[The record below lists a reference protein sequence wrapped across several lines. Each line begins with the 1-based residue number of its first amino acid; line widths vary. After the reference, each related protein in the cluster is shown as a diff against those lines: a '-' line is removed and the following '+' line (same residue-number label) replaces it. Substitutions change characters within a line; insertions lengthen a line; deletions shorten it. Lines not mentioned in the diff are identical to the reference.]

1 MALGFLFLLFVG
13 MSILAIVGIVLL
25 FVVKKNNTSDVLLV
39 LMTAYSMSI
48 AYLNATAQPT
58 NFVGT
63 QILAW
68 VVGLIAVIGTGIR
81 FFTKKQLLI
90 SKILVC
96 GSVILGIYFLY
107 FG

>member
-1 MALGFLFLLFVG
+1 MALGFLFLLFIG

-25 FVVKKNNTSDVLLV
+25 FVVKKNNTNNVLLV

-48 AYLNATAQPT
+48 AFLNATAQPT

-68 VVGLIAVIGTGIR
+68 VVGLVAIIGTAITLLTR
-81 FFTKKQLLI
+81 KHLLI
-90 SKILVC
+90 SKILVS

>member
-13 MSILAIVGIVLL
+13 TSILAIVGIVLL
-25 FVVKKNNTSDVLLV
+25 FVVKKNNTNNVLLV

-48 AYLNATAQPT
+48 AFLNATAQPT

-68 VVGLIAVIGTGIR
+68 VVGLVAIIGTAITLLTR
-81 FFTKKQLLI
+81 KHLLI
-90 SKILVC
+90 SKILVS

>member
-48 AYLNATAQPT
+48 AYLNATSQPI
-58 NFVGT
+58 NFIGPQVF
-63 QILAW
+63 AW
-68 VVGLIAVIGTGIR
+68 VVGSIAVIGTGIR
-81 FFTKKQLLI
+81 FFIKKQLLI
-90 SKILVC
+90 SKILVS
-96 GSVILGIYFLY
+96 GSVVLGIYFLY

>member
-25 FVVKKNNTSDVLLV
+25 FVVKKNNTNYVLLV

-48 AYLNATAQPT
+48 AFLNATAQPT

-68 VVGLIAVIGTGIR
+68 VVGLVAIIGTAITLLTR
-81 FFTKKQLLI
+81 KHLLI
-90 SKILVC
+90 SKILVS

>member
-1 MALGFLFLLFVG
+1 MALGFLFLLFIG

-25 FVVKKNNTSDVLLV
+25 FIVKKNNTNDVLLV

-48 AYLNATAQPT
+48 AFLNATAQPT

-68 VVGLIAVIGTGIR
+68 VVGLVAIIGTAITLLTR
-81 FFTKKQLLI
+81 KHLLI
-90 SKILVC
+90 SKILVSV
-96 GSVILGIYFLY
+96 SVIIGIYFLY

>member
-25 FVVKKNNTSDVLLV
+25 FVVKKNNTNYVLLV

-48 AYLNATAQPT
+48 AFLNATAQPT

-68 VVGLIAVIGTGIR
+68 VVGLVAVIVTGITLLTR
-81 FFTKKQLLI
+81 KHLLI
-90 SKILVC
+90 SKILVS

>member
-1 MALGFLFLLFVG
+1 

-25 FVVKKNNTSDVLLV
+25 FVVKKNNTNDVLLV

-48 AYLNATAQPT
+48 AFLNATAQPT

-68 VVGLIAVIGTGIR
+68 VVGLVAIIGTAITLLTR
-81 FFTKKQLLI
+81 KHLLI
-90 SKILVC
+90 SKILVSV
-96 GSVILGIYFLY
+96 SVIIGIYFLY

>member
-25 FVVKKNNTSDVLLV
+25 FVVKKNNTNDVLLV

-48 AYLNATAQPT
+48 AFLNATAQPT

-68 VVGLIAVIGTGIR
+68 VVGLVAIIGTAIALLTR
-81 FFTKKQLLI
+81 KHLLI
-90 SKILVC
+90 SKILVS

>member
-1 MALGFLFLLFVG
+1 MALGFLFLLFLG

-25 FVVKKNNTSDVLLV
+25 FVVKKNNTNDVLLV

-48 AYLNATAQPT
+48 AFLNATAQPT

-68 VVGLIAVIGTGIR
+68 VVGLVAIIGTAITLLTR
-81 FFTKKQLLI
+81 KHLLI
-90 SKILVC
+90 SKILVS

>member
-25 FVVKKNNTSDVLLV
+25 FVVKKNNTNYVLLV

-48 AYLNATAQPT
+48 AFLNATAQPT

-68 VVGLIAVIGTGIR
+68 VVGLVAVIGTAITLLTR
-81 FFTKKQLLI
+81 KHLLI
-90 SKILVC
+90 SKILVS

>member
-1 MALGFLFLLFVG
+1 M
-13 MSILAIVGIVLL
+13 
-25 FVVKKNNTSDVLLV
+25 FVVKKNNTNYVLLV
-39 LMTAYSMSI
+39 LITAYSMSI
-48 AYLNATAQPT
+48 AFLNATAQPT

-68 VVGLIAVIGTGIR
+68 VVGLVAIIGTAITLLTR
-81 FFTKKQLLI
+81 KHLLI
-90 SKILVC
+90 SKILVS

>member
-1 MALGFLFLLFVG
+1 MALGFLFLLFIG

-25 FVVKKNNTSDVLLV
+25 FVVKKNNTNDVLLV

-48 AYLNATAQPT
+48 AFLNATAQPT

-68 VVGLIAVIGTGIR
+68 VVGLVAIIGTAITLLTR
-81 FFTKKQLLI
+81 KHLLI
-90 SKILVC
+90 SKILVS

>member
-1 MALGFLFLLFVG
+1 MALGFLFLLFIG

-25 FVVKKNNTSDVLLV
+25 FVVKKNNTNDVLLV

-48 AYLNATAQPT
+48 AFLNATAQPT

-68 VVGLIAVIGTGIR
+68 VVGLVAIIGTAITLLTR
-81 FFTKKQLLI
+81 KHLLI
-90 SKILVC
+90 SKILVSV
-96 GSVILGIYFLY
+96 SVILGIYFLY

>member
-1 MALGFLFLLFVG
+1 G

-25 FVVKKNNTSDVLLV
+25 FVVKKNNTNYVLLV
-39 LMTAYSMSI
+39 LITAYSMSI
-48 AYLNATAQPT
+48 AFLNATAQPT

-68 VVGLIAVIGTGIR
+68 VVGLVAIIGTAITLLTR
-81 FFTKKQLLI
+81 KHLLI
-90 SKILVC
+90 SKILVS

>member
-1 MALGFLFLLFVG
+1 
-13 MSILAIVGIVLL
+13 MSILAIIGIVLL
-25 FVVKKNNTSDVLLV
+25 FVVKKNNTNNVLLV

-48 AYLNATAQPT
+48 AFLNATAQPT

-68 VVGLIAVIGTGIR
+68 VVGLVAIIGTAITLLTR
-81 FFTKKQLLI
+81 KHLLI
-90 SKILVC
+90 SKILVS

>member
-25 FVVKKNNTSDVLLV
+25 FVVKKNNTNNVLLV

-48 AYLNATAQPT
+48 AFLNATAQPT

-68 VVGLIAVIGTGIR
+68 VVGLVAIIGTAITLLTR
-81 FFTKKQLLI
+81 KHLLI
-90 SKILVC
+90 SKILVS

>member
-13 MSILAIVGIVLL
+13 MSIIAIVGIVLL
-25 FVVKKNNTSDVLLV
+25 FVVKKNNTNYVLLV

-48 AYLNATAQPT
+48 AFLNATAQPT

-68 VVGLIAVIGTGIR
+68 VVGLVAIIGTAITLLTR
-81 FFTKKQLLI
+81 KHLLI
-90 SKILVC
+90 SKILVS

>member
-1 MALGFLFLLFVG
+1 MALVFLFLLFIG

-25 FVVKKNNTSDVLLV
+25 FVVKKNNTNDVLLV

-48 AYLNATAQPT
+48 AFLNATAQPT

-68 VVGLIAVIGTGIR
+68 VVGLVAIIGTAITLLTR
-81 FFTKKQLLI
+81 KHLLI
-90 SKILVC
+90 SKILVSV
-96 GSVILGIYFLY
+96 SVIIGIYFLY

>member
-1 MALGFLFLLFVG
+1 MALGFLFLLFIG

-25 FVVKKNNTSDVLLV
+25 FVVKKNNTNDVLLV

-48 AYLNATAQPT
+48 AFLNATAQPT

-68 VVGLIAVIGTGIR
+68 VVGLVAIIGTAITLLTR
-81 FFTKKQLLI
+81 KHLLI
-90 SKILVC
+90 SKRLVSV
-96 GSVILGIYFLY
+96 SVIIGIYFLY

>member
-25 FVVKKNNTSDVLLV
+25 FVVKKNNTNNVLLV

-48 AYLNATAQPT
+48 AFLNATAQPT

-68 VVGLIAVIGTGIR
+68 VVGLVAIIGTAITLLTR
-81 FFTKKQLLI
+81 KHLLI
-90 SKILVC
+90 SKILIS
-96 GSVILGIYFLY
+96 GSVIIGIYFLY

>member
-48 AYLNATAQPT
+48 AYLNATSKPI
-58 NFVGT
+58 NFIGPQVF
-63 QILAW
+63 AW
-68 VVGLIAVIGTGIR
+68 VVGSIAVIGTGIR

-90 SKILVC
+90 SKILVS
-96 GSVILGIYFLY
+96 GSVVLGIYFLY

>member
-13 MSILAIVGIVLL
+13 MSILTIVGIVLL

-48 AYLNATAQPT
+48 AYLNATSQPI
-58 NFVGT
+58 NFIGPQVF
-63 QILAW
+63 AW
-68 VVGLIAVIGTGIR
+68 VVGSIAVIGTGIR

-90 SKILVC
+90 SKILVS
-96 GSVILGIYFLY
+96 GSVVLGIYFLY

>member
-25 FVVKKNNTSDVLLV
+25 FVVKKNNTNDVLLV

-68 VVGLIAVIGTGIR
+68 VVGLVAIIGTAITLLTR
-81 FFTKKQLLI
+81 KHLLI
-90 SKILVC
+90 SKILVS

>member
-25 FVVKKNNTSDVLLV
+25 FVVKKNNTNDVLLV

-48 AYLNATAQPT
+48 AFLNATAQPT

-68 VVGLIAVIGTGIR
+68 VVGFVAIIGTAITLLTR
-81 FFTKKQLLI
+81 KHLLI
-90 SKILVC
+90 SKILVS

>member
-25 FVVKKNNTSDVLLV
+25 FVVKKNNTNDVLLV

-48 AYLNATAQPT
+48 AFLNATAQPT

-68 VVGLIAVIGTGIR
+68 VVGLIAIIGTAITLLTR
-81 FFTKKQLLI
+81 KHLLI
-90 SKILVC
+90 SKILVS

>member
-1 MALGFLFLLFVG
+1 MALGFLFLLFIG

-25 FVVKKNNTSDVLLV
+25 FVVKKNNTNDVLLV

-48 AYLNATAQPT
+48 AFLNATAQPT

-68 VVGLIAVIGTGIR
+68 VVGLVAIIGTAITLLTR
-81 FFTKKQLLI
+81 KHLLI
-90 SKILVC
+90 SKILVSV
-96 GSVILGIYFLY
+96 SVIIGIYFLY

>member
-1 MALGFLFLLFVG
+1 M
-13 MSILAIVGIVLL
+13 
-25 FVVKKNNTSDVLLV
+25 FVVKKNNTNDVLLV

-48 AYLNATAQPT
+48 AFLNATAQPT

-68 VVGLIAVIGTGIR
+68 VVGLVAIIGTAITLLTR
-81 FFTKKQLLI
+81 KHLLI
-90 SKILVC
+90 SKILVS

>member
-25 FVVKKNNTSDVLLV
+25 FVVKKNNTNNVLLV

-48 AYLNATAQPT
+48 AFLNATAQPT

-68 VVGLIAVIGTGIR
+68 VVGLVAIIGTAITLLTR
-81 FFTKKQLLI
+81 KHLLI
-90 SKILVC
+90 SKILIS

>member
-13 MSILAIVGIVLL
+13 MSILAIIGIVLL
-25 FVVKKNNTSDVLLV
+25 FVVKKNNTNNVLLV

-48 AYLNATAQPT
+48 AFLNATAQPT

-68 VVGLIAVIGTGIR
+68 VVGLVAIIGTAITLLTR
-81 FFTKKQLLI
+81 KHLLI
-90 SKILVC
+90 SKILVS

>member
-25 FVVKKNNTSDVLLV
+25 FVVKKNNTNDVLLV

-48 AYLNATAQPT
+48 AFLNATAQPT

-68 VVGLIAVIGTGIR
+68 VVGFVAVIGTGIKLLTR
-81 FFTKKQLLI
+81 KHLLI
-90 SKILVC
+90 SKILVS

>member
-25 FVVKKNNTSDVLLV
+25 FVVKKNNTNDVLLV

-48 AYLNATAQPT
+48 AFLNATAQPT

-68 VVGLIAVIGTGIR
+68 VVGLVAIIGTAITLLTR
-81 FFTKKQLLI
+81 KHLLI
-90 SKILVC
+90 SKILVS